1 MLIIYKIVMNRKGIS
16 PLIATVLLIAL
27 TMAIAG
33 VMATWATGFVKNQI
47 QKVEEDNSV
56 QTAGCSGSLGVD
68 ARIVGGKGF
77 AIVSIDAA
85 SKPLTNWT
93 AYIFYDDP
101 SKNENANMVNA
112 SITLDVGQ
120 VNTFNFTNNSA
131 EPKKIRVS
139 AGNCAYANREVDIT
153 LIS

>member
-1 MLIIYKIVMNRKGIS
+1 MNAKGIS

-47 QKVEEDNSV
+47 QEVEAENSI
-56 QTAGCSGSLGVD
+56 QTVGCSASLSVD

-77 AIVSIDAA
+77 AIVSVDAA

-93 AYIFYDDP
+93 AYVFYDDP
-101 SKNENANMVNA
+101 SKNENGALVN
-112 SITLDVGQ
+112 SSVTLDVGQ
-120 VNTFNFTNNSA
+120 VSTFNFTNSSA
-131 EPKKIRVS
+131 TPKKVRIS
-139 AGNCAYANREVDIT
+139 ASNCAYANKEADIN
-153 LIS
+153 IVS